1 MGLHIAI
8 RKGHIMTK
16 ELLKAAEIRAF
27 RSFLQALVMSIPAG
41 FVVTPAMIQYFNID
55 YVYAILAIVL
65 NCALYALGSFITCIV
80 GGLPEVELQETLY
93 SLDNVVYEDEEED
106 DADY

>member
-1 MGLHIAI
+1 
-8 RKGHIMTK
+8 MTK
-16 ELLKAAEIRAF
+16 ELLKAAEIRAL

-55 YVYAILAIVL
+55 YIYAILAIVI
-65 NCALYALGSFITCIV
+65 NCALYALGSFVTCIV

-93 SLDNVVYEDEEED
+93 SLDNVVDDEYEEDIVDEEGDE
-106 DADY
+106 